1 MSAEMTRFV
10 RRAFAAVL
18 IVGLVV
24 LLAYAVELILYVFA
38 GILLALMLRTAGM
51 WLAATTGVSIRW
63 SMTIVL
69 VVFVFAV
76 FATIWA
82 FGLQIA
88 HQADE
93 LFDASSK
100 AYSQFQSKLQQY
112 RIFRQFVSTTPTVS
126 LGETATAA
134 AAGLMWMAASVALIL
149 FLGVY
154 LSTGPQE
161 YLESFLNCFSAEH
174 RAKASRIL
182 ESLGGALRWWLV
194 GQFIAMLVVGI
205 VTTTGLFLLDSP
217 MPVALGVMAGLLTFV
232 PYVGALASAVPAILI
247 AFTQSSHLALY
258 VMLLY
263 LLAHIVEGYIVVP
276 LVQHK
281 LVYLPPA
288 LILTSQ
294 LFMHAFAGAA
304 GLMFATPLMVV
315 AMVLIKRLYFKQD
328 WTD

>member
-1 MSAEMTRFV
+1 MTRFV

-18 IVGLVV
+18 IVGVVV
-24 LLAYAVELILYVFA
+24 LAAYAIELILYVFA
-38 GILLALMLRTAGM
+38 GILLALMLRTAGI
-51 WLAATTGVSIRW
+51 WLRTHTRLSIRW

-69 VVFVFAV
+69 VVFVVVV
-76 FATIWA
+76 FGTIWI

-93 LFDASSK
+93 LFDTISK
-100 AYSQFQSKLQQY
+100 AYSQFQTKLQQY
-112 RIFRQFVSTTPTVS
+112 RIFRQFVSTTPPVN
-126 LGETATAA
+126 LGATATAA
-134 AAGLMWMAASVALIL
+134 ATGLLWMAGSMVLIL

-161 YLESFLNCFSAEH
+161 YMESFLNFFSAEH
-174 RAKASRIL
+174 RAKATKIL
-182 ESLGGALRWWLV
+182 ESLGGALRWWLF
-194 GQFIAMLVVGI
+194 GQLIAMVIVGA
-205 VTTTGLFLLDSP
+205 VTTTGLLLLKSP
-217 MPVALGVMAGLLTFV
+217 MAVSLGVMAGLLTFV

-247 AFTQSSHLALY
+247 AMTQSGELALY

-263 LLAHIVEGYIVVP
+263 LIAHVAEGYIVVP
-276 LVQHK
+276 LVQHR

-288 LILTSQ
+288 VILTSQ

-304 GLMFATPLMVV
+304 GLTFATPLMVV

>member
-18 IVGLVV
+18 IVAVVV
-24 LLAYAVELILYVFA
+24 LLAYAIELILYVFA
-38 GILLALMLRTAGM
+38 GILLALMLRTAGT
-51 WLAATTGVSIRW
+51 WLRTTTGLSIQW

-69 VVFVFAV
+69 AVFVITV
-76 FATIWA
+76 FGTIWI
-82 FGLQIA
+82 FGLQIV

-93 LFDASSK
+93 LFDTISK
-100 AYSQFQSKLQQY
+100 AYFDFQTKLQQY
-112 RIFRQFVSTTPTVS
+112 RIFRQLVSTSPAVN
-126 LGETATAA
+126 LGATATAA
-134 AAGLMWMAASVALIL
+134 ATGLLWMVGSVVLIL

-161 YLESFLNCFSAEH
+161 YLESFLNFFSAEH
-174 RAKASRIL
+174 RAKATKIL
-182 ESLGGALRWWLV
+182 ESLGGALRWWLF
-194 GQFIAMLVVGI
+194 GQLIAMVAVGI
-205 VTTTGLFLLDSP
+205 LTTVGLLILKSP
-217 MPVALGVMAGLLTFV
+217 MAVSLGVMAGLLTFV
-232 PYVGALASAVPAILI
+232 PYIGALVSAVPAILI
-247 AFTQSSHLALY
+247 AMTQSSDLAVY
-258 VMLLY
+258 VMFLY
-263 LLAHIVEGYIVVP
+263 LLAHVVEGYIVVP

-288 LILTSQ
+288 LILTNQ

-304 GLMFATPLMVV
+304 GLTFATPVMVV

>member
-10 RRAFAAVL
+10 RRAFAAVS

-51 WLAATTGVSIRW
+51 WLRTATGLSIRW

-69 VVFVFAV
+69 SLFVITLFV
-76 FATIWA
+76 TIWI
-82 FGLQIA
+82 FGLQIV

-93 LFDASSK
+93 LFDTISK

-112 RIFRQFVSTTPTVS
+112 RIFRQLVATTPAVN
-126 LGETATAA
+126 LGATATAA
-134 AAGLMWMAASVALIL
+134 ATGLLWMAAAVVLVL

-161 YLESFLNCFSAEH
+161 YVESFLNFFSDDH
-174 RAKASRIL
+174 RVKASIIL
-182 ESLGGALRWWLV
+182 ESLGGALRWWLF
-194 GQFIAMLVVGI
+194 GQLIAMVAVGVLTTVGLLV
-205 VTTTGLFLLDSP
+205 LKSP
-217 MPVALGVMAGLLTFV
+217 MAVSLGVMAGLLTFV
-232 PYVGALASAVPAILI
+232 PYVGALVSAVPAILI
-247 AFTQSSHLALY
+247 AMTQSSHLAVY

-263 LLAHIVEGYIVVP
+263 LLAHVVEGYIVVP
-276 LVQHK
+276 IVQHK

-288 LILTSQ
+288 LILTTQ
-294 LFMHAFAGAA
+294 LFMHAFAGAT
-304 GLMFATPLMVV
+304 GLAFATPAMVV

>member
-1 MSAEMTRFV
+1 MSVEMARFV

-24 LLAYAVELILYVFA
+24 FLAYAIELILYVFA

-51 WLAATTGVSIRW
+51 WLTRTTGISIGW

-69 VVFVFAV
+69 AAFVIGVFG
-76 FATIWA
+76 TIWI
-82 FGLQIA
+82 FGLQIV

-93 LFDASSK
+93 LFDTISK
-100 AYSQFQSKLQQY
+100 AYSEFQTKLQQY
-112 RIFRQFVSTTPTVS
+112 RVFRQFVSTSPTVN
-126 LGETATAA
+126 LGATATAA
-134 AAGLMWMAASVALIL
+134 ASRALWMAGSVALIV

-161 YLESFLNCFSAEH
+161 YLESFLNFFSAEY
-174 RAKASRIL
+174 RAKATKIL
-182 ESLGGALRWWLV
+182 DSLGNALRWWLF
-194 GQFIAMLVVGI
+194 GQLIAMVIVGG
-205 VTTTGLFLLDSP
+205 VTTTGLLLLKSP
-217 MPVALGVMAGLLTFV
+217 MAVSLGVMAGLLTFV
-232 PYVGALASAVPAILI
+232 PYVGALVSAVPAILI
-247 AFTQSSHLALY
+247 AMTHSGQLALY
-258 VMLLY
+258 VMFLY
-263 LLAHIVEGYIVVP
+263 LIAHVVEGYIVVP
-276 LVQHK
+276 LVQHR

-288 LILTSQ
+288 VILTSQ

-304 GLMFATPLMVV
+304 GLTFATPMLVV